1 MCTSSPTRAVSESGF
16 RGPVASRFELLPQG
30 RDRVAE
36 RPRRRFLRGTIG
48 ARFVRGAV
56 TLGAIGEMLDQG
68 RAVVG
73 PRPVGRPLRRGIDRQ
88 RIIAIDAQPRDAIT
102 PRARRNGGSLAARKA
117 RKAGNRPLVVN
128 DVENNRRLVNH
139 RKGTRREE
147 NALPPSPPT

>member
-1 MCTSSPTRAVSESGF
+1 M
-16 RGPVASRFELLPQG
+16 LPQA

-48 ARFVRGAV
+48 ARVVRGAV

-88 RIIAIDAQPRDAIT
+88 RIIAIDAQRSEEHT
-102 PRARRNGGSLAARKA
+102 SELQSLMRISYAVFCLK
-117 RKAGNRPLVVN
+117 KKNTIIY
-128 DVENNRRLVNH
+128 
-139 RKGTRREE
+139 K
-147 NALPPSPPT
+147 